1 MNRCITS
8 ICILAALVAL
18 CIVSQCSLRAES
30 RQFAEMT
37 ASVEAAVAD
46 GDTPEALR
54 RFDRLAAQW
63 EEFHSVAGLF
73 VNGDHLDPIREHLTG
88 LRPLIAA
95 EHPEVLSHL
104 TCLRQL
110 AWDIYEE
117 ETPEI
122 WHIL

>member
-95 EHPEVLSHL
+95 E
-104 TCLRQL
+104 
-110 AWDIYEE
+110 
-117 ETPEI
+117 PEI